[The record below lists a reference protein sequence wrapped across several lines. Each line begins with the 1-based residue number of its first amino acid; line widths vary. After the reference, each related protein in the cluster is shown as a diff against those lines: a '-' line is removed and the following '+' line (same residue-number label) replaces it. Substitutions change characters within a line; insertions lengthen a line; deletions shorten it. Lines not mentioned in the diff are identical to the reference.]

1 MELTCVVSAAV
12 MSAVVM
18 TGLDRGPCPRS
29 PCISQH
35 EDNLIVFLA
44 LPPSD
49 NSQQIEHLLEARDPA
64 VRGLKCELLPFSIC
78 PNKIYFYGAY
88 VWGKIIHWGNHS

>member
-64 VRGLKCELLPFSIC
+64 VRGLKCELLPFLIC
-78 PNKIYFYGAY
+78 PNKIHFFGAY
-88 VWGKIIHWGNHS
+88 AWGKIIQWDNHS